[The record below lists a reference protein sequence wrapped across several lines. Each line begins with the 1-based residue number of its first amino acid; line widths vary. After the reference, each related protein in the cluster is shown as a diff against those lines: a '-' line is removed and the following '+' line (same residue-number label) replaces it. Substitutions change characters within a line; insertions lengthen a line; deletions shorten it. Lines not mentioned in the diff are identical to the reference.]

1 MVTNFHTFTFLLS
14 SIFFVFGL
22 IIGSFLNVVIYR
34 MNTRKSFFR
43 SFGGRSACMSCQNKL
58 CWYELIPLFSFLV
71 LKGRCRNCKT
81 KISSQYILVEFA
93 TGLIFCLLFLKFQD
107 ILFISTSIFAIT
119 YAYYAIMFSL
129 LIVIVVYDLRH
140 KIIPNTLSLFFGVL
154 AFVGLFFFHLNY
166 FDNFSSYSIFYW
178 QIPSMLEFLSG
189 ILISLPFCLFWLI
202 SRGAWMGLGDAKLV
216 LGLGYFLGLSLVFSA
231 VVLAFWIGAIMGLGL
246 VVFKKGY
253 GMKSEIPFAPYLV
266 LGTFIV
272 FFFNLHLFVI

>member
-1 MVTNFHTFTFLLS
+1 
-14 SIFFVFGL
+14 
-22 IIGSFLNVVIYR
+22 
-34 MNTRKSFFR
+34 
-43 SFGGRSACMSCQNKL
+43 MSCQNKL